1 MQVVIDF
8 KIADLLSDKPDGASV
23 AELASV
29 TKIEEEKIARIL
41 RLLATGHVFTEGM
54 SFCSTS
60 YSFGAHILPIQFG
73 QAYLPTIDLALS

>member
-8 KIADLLSDKPDGASV
+8 KIADLLSDKPDGVSV

-29 TKIEEEKIARIL
+29 TKIEEEKLARIL

-60 YSFGAHILPIQFG
+60 YSSFHVFQLFNIPSSRS
-73 QAYLPTIDLALS
+73 PSTIFA